1 MAHVLGSLFSP
12 DCLLIIVCSAPKVN
26 RFAQIL
32 RNCLLPD
39 VSARLCLCV
48 FFHAPLL
55 LLYPSFFAVCPPFCS
70 ALSPCVFFHA
80 RCSVSA
86 PLLLRLSFFAVCCRC
101 STPCFVSF
109 FAAWF
114 SLCAVSSGRLS
125 AVSAWRFLRFAFS
138 CSSPRLS
145 RLGFADCR
153 RSHFFFARFA
163 CSLFHA
169 LISSRRVLN
178 LPSTPSSVGW

>member
-1 MAHVLGSLFSP
+1 MAHVLGSLCSP
-12 DCLLIIVCSAPKVN
+12 DCLLIIVCSATKVN

-32 RNCLLPD
+32 RNCLFAD
-39 VSARLCLCV
+39 RLCSALSSCV
-48 FFHAPLL
+48 FFHAPPLL
-55 LLYPSFFAVCPPFCS
+55 LHLSSFYRLPAAVARFFSPQVFPLPRSATFFLCCLRAVVARCRSSRVFCGLIWSARCLVWTAVRRLGLAVPSFFLSFPF
-70 ALSPCVFFHA
+70 LSP
-80 RCSVSA
+80 
-86 PLLLRLSFFAVCCRC
+86 L
-101 STPCFVSF
+101 
-109 FAAWF
+109 
-114 SLCAVSSGRLS
+114 
-125 AVSAWRFLRFAFS
+125 
-138 CSSPRLS
+138 LS